1 MLLLS
6 KEDIRKVVTM
16 ADIIEG
22 NKVAYKSVVDGE
34 VENPLRTVIPGKY
47 DGSFVFMPAYA
58 PGLDAAALKVV
69 DIFPHNPEQ
78 GLKTSPAQV
87 LLIDGKTGYISAI
100 LDGTYVTEARTGAA
114 SGAAFD
120 ILGKKECRKGA
131 MIGTGGQAACQL
143 EAMLT
148 ARKLEEVAVY
158 SRNKEKREAF
168 AAEMQEELKEFGTR
182 IYAADSADE
191 AVEDA
196 DLLITVTGSS
206 EPVFDGTKVKPG
218 CTISCVGT
226 YEPHKHELDQAVL
239 PRTAKIICDSKDAV
253 MAESGDLL
261 IPIREGIISESDV
274 LGSLGDVINGTVAG
288 REKDD
293 EIIVFENVGI
303 AALDLVA
310 AKVIYDKAVEKGI
323 GQSWG

>member
-168 AAEMQEELKEFGTR
+168 AAEMREEMMME
-182 IYAADSADE
+182 SSS
-191 AVEDA
+191 
-196 DLLITVTGSS
+196 GS
-206 EPVFDGTKVKPG
+206 
-218 CTISCVGT
+218 
-226 YEPHKHELDQAVL
+226 
-239 PRTAKIICDSKDAV
+239 
-253 MAESGDLL
+253 
-261 IPIREGIISESDV
+261 
-274 LGSLGDVINGTVAG
+274 
-288 REKDD
+288 
-293 EIIVFENVGI
+293 
-303 AALDLVA
+303 
-310 AKVIYDKAVEKGI
+310 
-323 GQSWG
+323 

>member
-131 MIGTGGQAACQL
+131 MIGTGGQAACQRG
-143 EAMLT
+143 ASPGNNT
-148 ARKLEEVAVY
+148 CHRIGI
-158 SRNKEKREAF
+158 SDRE
-168 AAEMQEELKEFGTR
+168 R
-182 IYAADSADE
+182 
-191 AVEDA
+191 
-196 DLLITVTGSS
+196 
-206 EPVFDGTKVKPG
+206 
-218 CTISCVGT
+218 
-226 YEPHKHELDQAVL
+226 
-239 PRTAKIICDSKDAV
+239 R
-253 MAESGDLL
+253 
-261 IPIREGIISESDV
+261 
-274 LGSLGDVINGTVAG
+274 
-288 REKDD
+288 
-293 EIIVFENVGI
+293 
-303 AALDLVA
+303 
-310 AKVIYDKAVEKGI
+310 
-323 GQSWG
+323 